1 MSEASELKR
10 LGAKPQPNS
19 GRGKHKKGDGILDD
33 KYIVDVK
40 ESGKTFGLSKKVWA
54 KVCTD
59 AAQSNMEPLLKV
71 VLGEEG
77 EPRTRLIVL
86 TEDEFK
92 ELREVV
98 WRYEQLCE

>member
-1 MSEASELKR
+1 MSEAAELKR
-10 LGAKPQPNS
+10 FGARPQPNS
-19 GRGKHKKGDGILDD
+19 GRGKHNKGDGILDN

-59 AAQSNMEPLLKV
+59 AAQSNMEPLLLV

-77 EPRTRLIVL
+77 KVL
-86 TEDEFK
+86 HRKMGQVTAQDLQLWAG
-92 ELREVV
+92 LR
-98 WRYEQLCE
+98 